1 MAASSTVSSKGQITI
16 PAEIRHRLGVK
27 EGDRVEFV
35 VDNGRTILQPA
46 TLEKNPFEKYI
57 GVLPGFSKREEID
70 AWVSDMRDDDDRM
83 EDLKEIRRALS
94 QGEL

>member
-1 MAASSTVSSKGQITI
+1 MAASSTISSKGQITI

-27 EGDRVEFV
+27 EGDRVEFI

-46 TLEKNPFEKYI
+46 RLEKNPFEKYI
-57 GVLPGFSKREEID
+57 GALPGFSDREEID
-70 AWVSDMRDDDDRM
+70 EWVSDMRDDDGRV
-83 EDLKEIRRALS
+83 EDLKEIRRAIG

>member
-16 PAEIRHRLGVK
+16 PVEIRHRLGVK

-35 VDNGRTILQPA
+35 IDNGRTVLQPA

-57 GVLPGFSKREEID
+57 GALPGFSNREEID
-70 AWVSDMRDDDDRM
+70 EWVSDLRDDDGRM
-83 EDLKEIRRALS
+83 EDLKEIRRAMS
-94 QGEL
+94 QGEQ

>member
-1 MAASSTVSSKGQITI
+1 MGVSSTISSKGQITI

-46 TLEKNPFEKYI
+46 TLGKNLFEKYI
-57 GVLPGFSKREEID
+57 GALPGLSNREEID
-70 AWVSDMRDDDDRM
+70 AWVSDMRDDDGRM
-83 EDLKEIRRALS
+83 EDLQEIRRAMSKGGL
-94 QGEL
+94 

>member
-1 MAASSTVSSKGQITI
+1 MTVSSTISSKGQITI
-16 PAEIRHRLGVK
+16 PIEIRHRLGLK

-57 GVLPGFSKREEID
+57 GALPGFSNREEID
-70 AWVSDMRDDDDRM
+70 EWVSDLRDDDGRM
-83 EDLKEIRRALS
+83 EDLKEIRRAMS

>member
-1 MAASSTVSSKGQITI
+1 MTASSTVSSKGQITI

-57 GVLPGFSKREEID
+57 GALPGFSKREEID
-70 AWVSDMRDDDDRM
+70 EWVSDMRDDDGRM
-83 EDLKEIRRALS
+83 EDLKEIRRAMS

>member
-1 MAASSTVSSKGQITI
+1 MGMSSTISSKGQITI

-46 TLEKNPFEKYI
+46 TLGKNLFEKYI
-57 GVLPGFSKREEID
+57 GALPGFPNREEID
-70 AWVSDMRDDDDRM
+70 AWVSDMRDDDGRI
-83 EDLKEIRRALS
+83 EDLQEIRGTMS